1 MVDKFIIRRSLL
13 MGIIFSLGFAHP
25 FHVSITTFQ
34 MNPVS
39 HSIEITLKLFSDDLE
54 DAIHHDGLQ
63 LINLGSKNEYIK
75 SDSLI
80 FRYLSN
86 HLKILLDQENYEF
99 NWVGKEIEHD
109 ITWCFLE
116 IEDVNMFSKRII
128 TNSIF
133 VADYRDQLN
142 ITHFYKGKQ
151 MEMLMHHKDEIS
163 DTIIFN
169 EGDNK

>member
-1 MVDKFIIRRSLL
+1 MGKLIIRRFLII
-13 MGIIFSLGFAHP
+13 GIISSLGFAHP

-63 LINLGSKNEYIK
+63 PINLGSKNEYIK

-80 FRYLSN
+80 FRYLN
-86 HLKILLDQENYEF
+86 THLKILLDQNKYEF

-109 ITWCFLE
+109 ITWCYLE
-116 IEDVNMFSKRII
+116 IEDVNMFSKGII

-133 VADYRDQLN
+133 LADYLDQLN

-151 MEMLMHHKDEIS
+151 METLMHHKDEIS
-163 DTIIFN
+163 GTIFFN